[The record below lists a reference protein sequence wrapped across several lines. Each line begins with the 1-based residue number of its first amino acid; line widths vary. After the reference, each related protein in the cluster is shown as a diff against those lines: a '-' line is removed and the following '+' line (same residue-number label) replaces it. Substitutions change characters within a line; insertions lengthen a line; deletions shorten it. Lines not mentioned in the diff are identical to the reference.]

1 MQPHVPDAAS
11 IPELIR
17 GILQDLRALVREE
30 IALAR
35 VELREQA
42 GRVKAAAFS
51 FGVAAASLAGAG
63 LFLLLAMAFGIADLF
78 AWPLWGGFLAVAV
91 LLGITGGV
99 AAVSGRAQA
108 RRLTPVPE
116 ETMTTL
122 KENSEWIAKRLSSA
136 PR

>member
-1 MQPHVPDAAS
+1 MQPHVPDAMS
-11 IPELIR
+11 ISELIR

-42 GRVKAAAFS
+42 GRAKAAAFS
-51 FGVAAASLAGAG
+51 FGVAAASFAGAG

-99 AAVSGRAQA
+99 AAVSGRAQVQ
-108 RRLTPVPE
+108 RLNPVPE
-116 ETMTTL
+116 ATMTTL

-136 PR
+136 LR